1 MISLAIIITTL
12 RKPNHVFF
20 LHSARQQSEKNANAS
35 HHHVRRPEIVLC
47 VSRSALDAR
56 ERERVRETKADSFLI
71 TKSAG
76 SFVRSLAPSA
86 KICKLMQA
94 RKMCRV
100 IALVTQ
106 RRFWRS
112 GHHAFYIF
120 ELAQR
125 DAHCALMIL
134 IKTRRG
140 VK

>member
-1 MISLAIIITTL
+1 MISLTIIITMHLEET
-12 RKPNHVFF
+12 NFF
-20 LHSARQQSEKNANAS
+20 PAFRTQQSEKNANAS
-35 HHHVRRPEIVLC
+35 HPVRRPEIVLC
-47 VSRSALDAR
+47 VSRSALVMR

-76 SFVRSLAPSA
+76 SFARSLVRSLAPSA

-120 ELAQR
+120 
-125 DAHCALMIL
+125 
-134 IKTRRG
+134 
-140 VK
+140 